1 MKMSIISICTS
12 GLLVFVM
19 SGCNDMESLKQK
31 IRISSDRV
39 VVEVAGRPQ
48 ALGSD
53 SIALR
58 FERFAATSN
67 FVASCEIENIP
78 KVANE
83 FILYLCVPLNANFEL
98 LNSSTVSTKMSDSDG
113 LNYWRVD
120 SPLSAWRFTETESER
135 RYFYMGLGDSDQA
148 CSFVSDKRKK
158 YFLDIKY
165 NAAAQSD
172 ELAANLYFLLKSG
185 GFK

>member
-98 LNSSTVSTKMSDSDG
+98 LNSSTVSTKCQIQTALIIG
-113 LNYWRVD
+113 VLI
-120 SPLSAWRFTETESER
+120 L
-135 RYFYMGLGDSDQA
+135 RYLLGDLPKPSQKGAIFIWDLA
-148 CSFVSDKRKK
+148 TLTRPVLSFRIKEKSI
-158 YFLDIKY
+158 FLI
-165 NAAAQSD
+165 
-172 ELAANLYFLLKSG
+172 
-185 GFK
+185 